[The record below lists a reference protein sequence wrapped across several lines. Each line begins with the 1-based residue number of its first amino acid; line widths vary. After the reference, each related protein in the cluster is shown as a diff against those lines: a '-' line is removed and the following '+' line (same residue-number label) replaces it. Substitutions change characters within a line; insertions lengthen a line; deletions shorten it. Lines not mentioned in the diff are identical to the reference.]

1 MAGNR
6 ADGGGLVE
14 LKDGRE
20 VTEIELTREYLMAVR
35 QALLLQ
41 IDAIEKYL
49 DIHPS
54 VSELRKQ
61 AKEHERGRTDIPK
74 TRTD

>member
-1 MAGNR
+1 M
-6 ADGGGLVE
+6 VE

-20 VTEIELTREYLMAVR
+20 VTDIELTREYLMAVR